1 MRKLISS
8 ASPYEG
14 RLGYS
19 RAVVVGDWCFVSGC
33 TGLDPATGSIPPDA
47 GEQAR
52 VALATITR
60 ALDEA
65 GFRLSDVVRVQYT
78 VTDRGHVAAL
88 EPVLGETFGEIRPA
102 ATMVF
107 AGLIHPDMKVEI
119 EVTALRA

>member
-8 ASPYEG
+8 GSPYES

-19 RAVVVGDWCFVSGC
+19 RALVAGDWCFVSGC
-33 TGLDPATGSIPPDA
+33 TGLDPSSGTIPPDV
-47 GEQAR
+47 GDQAR
-52 VALATITR
+52 IAISTIEQ

-65 GFRLSDVVRVQYT
+65 GFALSDVVRVQYT

-88 EPVLGETFGEIRPA
+88 EPVLGATFGVIRPA

-119 EVTALRA
+119 EVTAFRG